1 MQMEWKKAITRFMLN
16 NLGQMDQEDVE
27 VWLNDEFDLAPL
39 LEPPLRVQAQHRDQ
53 IMRELHQ
60 ISPAEVFDR
69 FQKEHPELVFPD
81 RNKAVVK
88 IGRELESLKGIV
100 RSL

>member
-39 LEPPLRVQAQHRDQ
+39 LEPPLRAQAQYRDQ

-69 FQKEHPELVFPD
+69 FHEEHPELVFQD
-81 RNKAVVK
+81 RNKAIVK